1 MPSSPERQAVSSNIS
16 QNYPYGSETEAER
29 AAAVEKASAAFPG
42 LREKVEAEATPLGT
56 VEPEDHGAPVR
67 WWVWV
72 CPKDDFKGRLHV
84 AGYARERHALYAVC
98 DTHGDTYLR

>member
-1 MPSSPERQAVSSNIS
+1 MSSNIS
-16 QNYPYGSETEAER
+16 QNFPYVSETEAER
-29 AAAVEKASAAFPG
+29 TAAVEKAFAAFPD
-42 LREKVEAEATPLGT
+42 LREKVEAEASPLGT

-84 AGYARERHALYAVC
+84 AGYARERHALYTIC